1 MFYSFANSGITIKY
15 KASKDFELASGSF

>member
-1 MFYSFANSGITIKY
+1 MFYTFPNSGITIKY